1 MARTILHIA
10 MRKILFVIAAV
21 AVLQFVSC
29 SKTDKPDRALLR
41 AKQCYDSLV
50 AGNYAYFIRQTNLP
64 DTIPTS
70 YREQLETNL
79 RMFMA
84 RQEAE
89 HKGIKGVA
97 TMRCSHDTIK
107 NGKEQSDTYTANAFL
122 ELTFGDSLKEEIVV
136 PMILHGDEW
145 LMR

>member
-1 MARTILHIA
+1 
-10 MRKILFVIAAV
+10 MRKILIFISAAL
-21 AVLQFVSC
+21 VLQFASC
-29 SKTDKPDRALLR
+29 GNAKQDDQALLM
-41 AKQCYDSLV
+41 AEGYYDSLV
-50 AGNYAYFIRQTNLP
+50 AGNYDFFMRGTYLP

-79 RMFMA
+79 KMFMA

-89 HKGIKGVA
+89 HKGIKA
-97 TMRCSHDTIK
+97 IAALRCTHDTLK
-107 NGKEQSDTYTANAFL
+107 GKDGTGDIHTANAFL

-136 PMILHGDEW
+136 PMIESNKVW